1 MLLGNER
8 NELERG
14 IVHRHIPSKLSI
26 PFLLDSSSLTDIV
39 LAAAFLSLYKEYG
52 LLDPTIIPSFGS

>member
-26 PFLLDSSSLTDIV
+26 PFLLDSSTLTDIV
-39 LAAAFLSLYKEYG
+39 LAAAFLYIKK
-52 LLDPTIIPSFGS
+52 PS